1 MLGGKIIKD
10 CLFGCKVGAD
20 VEYGLYAI
28 HGARLGC
35 YPTSCTDWD
44 SQKQTIIDF

>member
-1 MLGGKIIKD
+1 MS
-10 CLFGCKVGAD
+10 VGAD
-20 VEYGLYAI
+20 VEYVSQAI

-44 SQKQTIIDF
+44 PKQTIIDFSTVLEI